1 MKNNKLVLN
10 FINFWK
16 GFTIVKMH
24 VVVNNYTYVLLLLR
38 FCTQVYTCLYN
49 LTVST
54 GTGECRSLK
63 WNRKKS
69 EINAIYV
76 WNVNHFCRRD
86 EITVIPLYTHVC
98 SYIAIACVYLTDY
111 KDMFQSIFLLMPI
124 NALVNFKRIDLVNLT
139 CLGLEP

>member
-24 VVVNNYTYVLLLLR
+24 IVVNNYTCVLLLLR

-54 GTGECRSLK
+54 GTGEWRSLK

-69 EINAIYV
+69 EINAVMY
-76 WNVNHFCRRD
+76 
-86 EITVIPLYTHVC
+86 EM
-98 SYIAIACVYLTDY
+98 LTISVEG
-111 KDMFQSIFLLMPI
+111 M
-124 NALVNFKRIDLVNLT
+124 R
-139 CLGLEP
+139 